1 MQLWRAGSYSLAIS
15 PRILVSTSITRF
27 WFINENLSLRAAESS
42 AISLMIPIIRRR
54 RASLPGSP
62 ALGLLLIKKI
72 GISLVAS
79 FASFKFTA
87 NRCSKNDSLNGEHQ
101 CQTTHHHLRRH
112 LCHRLSLYRPIR
124 RRFLRSAGKETERFV
139 LARLADGA

>member
-1 MQLWRAGSYSLAIS
+1 
-15 PRILVSTSITRF
+15 
-27 WFINENLSLRAAESS
+27 
-42 AISLMIPIIRRR
+42 
-54 RASLPGSP
+54 
-62 ALGLLLIKKI
+62 LLIKKI

-112 LCHRLSLYRPIR
+112 LCHRLSLYRPIH